1 MDHAQEREK
10 AFDIIFRSVKD
21 AAERDYLASY
31 ISRLERARDK
41 DRVLDIISRNINDTA
56 EKESLVSYISRV
68 EDSDER
74 SARAVRKTKIDFD
87 TIIEAVSQINANSLD
102 LETIENF
109 ILNAVMG
116 QFGVLKLFL
125 MRRGDHSGRKIVPV
139 ASKNLE
145 VPSIEFDADSEFG
158 RTLAENAHPFE
169 VSNPPTRIA
178 DFPEFGKIR
187 ECGIELCV
195 PLVKSG
201 IENEPDIKGL
211 LCLGK
216 KFDRMGFSQQD
227 IDLLA
232 LLGGMVAI
240 SLHNAQ
246 LYHRSIFDEMTQVF
260 SRGYFDMQLSQEL
273 ERASRYR
280 RGEDEDETVI
290 IPNISL
296 VMFDID
302 DFKKINDTYGHQ
314 IGDEIL
320 RSIARVVKNKM
331 RAADIVAR
339 YGGEEFCVI
348 LPETGKEDAIK
359 AAERMRR
366 AIEDNQIMT
375 ERVRLKVTVS
385 LGVSTYPEDAVD
397 MHSLIREADKALYAA
412 KAAGKNRAVACG
424 QGRKSQVR

>member
-1 MDHAQEREK
+1 MDRAQEREK
-10 AFDIIFRSVKD
+10 VFDIIFRSVKD
-21 AAERDYLASY
+21 TADRDLLASY

-41 DRVLDIISRNINDTA
+41 DKVLDIISRSINDGG
-56 EKESLVSYISRV
+56 EKEFLVSYISRV

-87 TIIEAVSQINANSLD
+87 TIIEVVSEINANSLD

-145 VPSIEFDADSEFG
+145 VPSFEFDADGEFG

-201 IENEPDIKGL
+201 TENEVDIKGL

-366 AIEDNQIMT
+366 AIEDNQIVT
-375 ERVRLKVTVS
+375 ERVKLKVTVS

>member
-1 MDHAQEREK
+1 MERAQEREK
-10 AFDIIFRSVKD
+10 VFDIIFRNVKD
-21 AAERDYLASY
+21 TAERDFLASY
-31 ISRLERARDK
+31 VSRLERARDK
-41 DRVLDIISRNINDTA
+41 DKVLDIISRNINDAA
-56 EKESLVSYISRV
+56 EKEFLVSYISRV

-74 SARAVRKTKIDFD
+74 SGRAVRKTKIDFD
-87 TIIEAVSQINANSLD
+87 TIIEVVSEINANSLD

-145 VPSIEFDADSEFG
+145 VPSFEFDADSEFG

-169 VSNPPTRIA
+169 VANPPARIA
-178 DFPEFGKIR
+178 DFPEFSKIR

-201 IENEPDIKGL
+201 TENEVDIKGL

-366 AIEDNQIMT
+366 AIEDNQIVT
-375 ERVRLKVTVS
+375 ERVKLKVTVS